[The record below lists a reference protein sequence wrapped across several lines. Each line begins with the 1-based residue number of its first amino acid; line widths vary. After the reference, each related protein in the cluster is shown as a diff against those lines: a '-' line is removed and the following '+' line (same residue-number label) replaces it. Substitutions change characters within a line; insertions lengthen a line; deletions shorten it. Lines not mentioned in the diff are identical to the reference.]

1 MIKSSLYKN
10 ILSKHISLYISYF
23 IFTTQKFTKSKTKIK
38 FHPMTGKRAWRE
50 ALTQLINTISCDRLW
65 SLFYTQR
72 IYCNH
77 PSWSSQSFVPNIPPS
92 NLYQSS
98 TDFPPGHF
106 FSPAR
111 LPGNLKGCF
120 SVLSLIITKF
130 STIMWLTQFIIEG
143 IWPGPSVNQ
152 INLFPNCVERCH
164 VPRHQPRQV
173 HSCHAVSARILKDI
187 LL

>member
-1 MIKSSLYKN
+1 
-10 ILSKHISLYISYF
+10 
-23 IFTTQKFTKSKTKIK
+23 
-38 FHPMTGKRAWRE
+38 MTGKWAWRE

-72 IYCNH
+72 IYSNH

-92 NLYQSS
+92 NLYESS
-98 TDFPPGHF
+98 TYIPPEHF
-106 FSPAR
+106 FSLRQSPWYLKR
-111 LPGNLKGCF
+111 LTQ
-120 SVLSLIITKF
+120 SHHWWSHSL

-187 LL
+187 IL